1 MQKEYESYLAH
12 HGVKGMKWGVRK
24 EQYKTLNKSQR
35 RALKAYASQRGR
47 ARYLDK
53 KIAKSKAD
61 FSEKDERNKDKEF
74 KARPE
79 KVLNMK
85 IDDVSSERAY
95 NKEYYLIGGI
105 EGNIY
110 RFTDYI
116 KYQKLTEDA
125 LSKALSKK

>member
-1 MQKEYESYLAH
+1 MQKEYESYLSH

-24 EQYKTLNKSQR
+24 EQYETLNKNQK

-47 ARYLDK
+47 VRYLDK
-53 KIAKSKAD
+53 KIAKNKAD
-61 FSEKDERNKDKEF
+61 FSEKDERMEDKKF
-74 KARPE
+74 KARLE

-95 NKEYYLIGGI
+95 NKEYWLIGGLA
-105 EGNIY
+105 GSIY
-110 RFTDYI
+110 RTTDYI

-125 LSKALSKK
+125 LSKNLSKK